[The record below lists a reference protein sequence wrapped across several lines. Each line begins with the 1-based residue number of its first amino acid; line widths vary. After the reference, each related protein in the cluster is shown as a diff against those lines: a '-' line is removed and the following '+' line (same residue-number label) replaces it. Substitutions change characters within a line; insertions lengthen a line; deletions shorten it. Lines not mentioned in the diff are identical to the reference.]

1 MPIRRAS
8 TVSGQPSPDRQSVL
22 SFVSPNVADLLFY
35 ETVDAKTVGAGSGK
49 TITGAT
55 WASTSISVVAGIH
68 EAGYTVTV
76 TSVAHGF
83 VTGDVVTIEGLGDR
97 EDDSAYSRPTGTHK
111 IAYVDADTFTYFV
124 SAQPDAASPLDVTN
138 NPYCYKAHP
147 SYGTAHPDTENFPK
161 HKLCHVKQADTE
173 GLFFEYYYAAERH
186 HQDNYNFEFSQAD
199 LGGNQYDTVVRT
211 YVNLRSDFSDTDGEY
226 QAGDAMPA
234 IPAYVFGDTYILMT
248 RQQKRIG
255 DAELDSLFVIE
266 QRVYFKDEDKISFT
280 THPEFKD
287 ELSTT
292 ETLAHVG
299 KTGIVTNAGTVTW
312 STAAAVAIANWGVAE
327 DGSYD
332 YAVEK
337 LSNDWWKV
345 VKQQLVGQNRLAAP
359 TGNLLARRP
368 YAMAKE
374 EIHTHVTPVVGDVL
388 FYVTKD
394 RPADDGDGKPDHP
407 VYGSIYDIEPFESH
421 KLCYIKQADPE
432 GQYFQYYYA
441 ADRADQDT
449 YNFEFSQADL
459 GGNQYDTVV
468 RTYVILRSA
477 FDDTDSSLEAGDAM
491 PDATGLFNDDYILM
505 TRQQKRIGEQELD
518 SLYVVE
524 QRVYFKDEDTVS
536 FTTHPE
542 FKEEL
547 KTTEILA
554 HVGKTDVPVKNGTV
568 TWGADQA
575 VAATNWGINITNTYE
590 YAVQQLSNDWWKIV
604 KQQIVGSNRLPSAG
618 AASKMLDRRPYAI
631 AKEEE
636 HSHVTPVVGD
646 VLFYVTVDRPPN
658 ASGGT
663 PDHPAYGTAYGTAPF
678 ADHKLCFVKQVDPEG
693 QFFQYY
699 YAADRLN
706 QDDYNF
712 EFSQADLGG
721 NQYDTVIR
729 TYVNLRA
736 DFTDTDGDHVAGDIM
751 DDPTSQFDDIYIL
764 MTRQQKRIGDSEL
777 DSLFVIEQRVYFKD
791 EDKISFNTDSEFND
805 ELKTTEILA
814 HIGKTNV
821 PTKSGDVTWSAAEV
835 IDRTNWGI
843 KVVADTAADDGA
855 YNYEV
860 QRLSNDWWQII
871 EQQIVGENLI
881 DGISYNTNRA
891 YSYPA
896 ELIGFR
902 FTLIS
907 RRDGTQE
914 NSVTALEKDAFSGP
928 ILMTVNRQWYPLASD
943 ANPIVSAFKID
954 TYKPRSGSYSGALY
968 SLSYSNVLTR
978 PFTLIDTVGTGH
990 PTYLMGAYAGDFF
1003 EQGST
1008 PVAQPASGSIVNV
1021 AATSQQFRGGYLVET
1036 VTGVIP

>member
-35 ETVDAKTVGAGSGK
+35 ETVDAKTVGAGSAT
-49 TITGAT
+49 TITIT
-55 WASTSISVVAGIH
+55 RVDWASTGISVAAGIH
-68 EAGYTVTV
+68 EAGYVLTVYTDG
-76 TSVAHGF
+76 THGF
-83 VTGDVVTIEGLGDR
+83 DVGDIVTIEGLGNR
-97 EDDSAYSRPTGTHK
+97 EDDAAKWSLAGSPNGTHMVVTDV
-111 IAYVDADTFTYFV
+111 ANDRFEYFV
-124 SAQPDAASPLDVTN
+124 REQPDAASPLDVTN
-138 NPYCYKAHP
+138 NPRVYKAHP

-211 YVNLRSDFSDTDGEY
+211 YVNLRSDFVDTDTEY
-226 QAGDAMPA
+226 QAGDAMPD
-234 IPAYVFGDTYILMT
+234 IPAAQFEDTYILMT

-255 DAELDSLFVIE
+255 DAELD
-266 QRVYFKDEDKISFT
+266 
-280 THPEFKD
+280 
-287 ELSTT
+287 
-292 ETLAHVG
+292 
-299 KTGIVTNAGTVTW
+299 
-312 STAAAVAIANWGVAE
+312 
-327 DGSYD
+327 
-332 YAVEK
+332 
-337 LSNDWWKV
+337 
-345 VKQQLVGQNRLAAP
+345 
-359 TGNLLARRP
+359 
-368 YAMAKE
+368 
-374 EIHTHVTPVVGDVL
+374 
-388 FYVTKD
+388 
-394 RPADDGDGKPDHP
+394 
-407 VYGSIYDIEPFESH
+407 
-421 KLCYIKQADPE
+421 
-432 GQYFQYYYA
+432 
-441 ADRADQDT
+441 
-449 YNFEFSQADL
+449 
-459 GGNQYDTVV
+459 
-468 RTYVILRSA
+468 
-477 FDDTDSSLEAGDAM
+477 
-491 PDATGLFNDDYILM
+491 GLF
-505 TRQQKRIGEQELD
+505 
-518 SLYVVE
+518 VVE
-524 QRVYFKDEDTVS
+524 QRVYFK
-536 FTTHPE
+536 
-542 FKEEL
+542 
-547 KTTEILA
+547 
-554 HVGKTDVPVKNGTV
+554 
-568 TWGADQA
+568 
-575 VAATNWGINITNTYE
+575 Y
-590 YAVQQLSNDWWKIV
+590 
-604 KQQIVGSNRLPSAG
+604 
-618 AASKMLDRRPYAI
+618 
-631 AKEEE
+631 
-636 HSHVTPVVGD
+636 
-646 VLFYVTVDRPPN
+646 
-658 ASGGT
+658 
-663 PDHPAYGTAYGTAPF
+663 
-678 ADHKLCFVKQVDPEG
+678 
-693 QFFQYY
+693 
-699 YAADRLN
+699 
-706 QDDYNF
+706 
-712 EFSQADLGG
+712 
-721 NQYDTVIR
+721 
-729 TYVNLRA
+729 
-736 DFTDTDGDHVAGDIM
+736 
-751 DDPTSQFDDIYIL
+751 
-764 MTRQQKRIGDSEL
+764 
-777 DSLFVIEQRVYFKD
+777 
-791 EDKISFNTDSEFND
+791 EDKVSFNTDSEFND

-1008 PVAQPASGSIVNV
+1008 PVAQPASGSTVNV